1 MQTMRGRPTLAV
13 SVREHYRRERFIGQ
27 RFVPAQQIKVVFEDI
42 ELPER
47 RTRKTVRAMWAGPN
61 VIDDAFRRVVRA
73 KRGVRI
79 ERQIAD
85 ERIVAVK
92 CRQWSM
98 QLQRLD

>member
-1 MQTMRGRPTLAV
+1 MSGYCAPANSLRTGNAKPRRARAYPRNRNARIHHVRMQTMRGRPTLAV

-61 VIDDAFRRVVRA
+61 VIDD
-73 KRGVRI
+73 
-79 ERQIAD
+79 
-85 ERIVAVK
+85 
-92 CRQWSM
+92 
-98 QLQRLD
+98 